1 MNDNKNIDRLF
12 QEKFKDFEAQPS
24 PELWQRIESGLN
36 APKKKRRVVA
46 LWWKLG
52 GIAAIFILM
61 FGITNVIL
69 FNKQPLNTINN
80 TTIVNTKKST
90 NPNSKIDNSKPV
102 NNSTEAEITLAKQQ
116 EDHKQRQTAKTK
128 NSLPNNNTKLRKT
141 TTVLQ
146 NTRSNP
152 IVKNNTSKISNSSDE
167 PQNNDVN
174 SINKDFDY
182 LDNAISKTKTADL
195 DTKETKSSNSNSGL
209 SENEK
214 DIIKSILD
222 ENNTQE
228 TSVVNNTEVTENLE
242 DTLDK
247 DFEKNKTTKKW
258 QITPNVAP
266 VFFNAIGSNGSTI
279 GAEFN
284 NNSKTFDNNISY
296 GVNAKYKVAKRLNL
310 RAGVNKVDLSF
321 RTNDVVLFGS
331 QNNNNFITTV
341 VSPNNRRLQNVN
353 LNATFSNSQAINLN
367 NSNSGPSAA
376 IEQEFGFIEV
386 PLEIEYAISDK
397 KLGLRVIGGFSAFF
411 LDNNEVFSRT
421 RTQSTLIG
429 EATNINDISYS
440 ANLGLGVNY
449 KVSKTL
455 NFSLEPT
462 FKYQINTFSGVT
474 GNFQPYF
481 VGVYSGV
488 SLQF

>member
-52 GIAAIFILM
+52 GVAAIFILM

-80 TTIVNTKKST
+80 TTIVNTKKLT
-90 NPNSKIDNSKPV
+90 NPNSKIDNNKPV
-102 NNSTEAEITLAKQQ
+102 NNNTEAEITLAKQQ

-152 IVKNNTSKISNSSDE
+152 IVKNNTPKISNSSDE

-195 DTKETKSSNSNSGL
+195 DTKETKLSNSNSGL

-462 FKYQINTFSGVT
+462 FKYQINTFNEVT